1 MLAVRKTSP
10 AHGLDLVEVPRPE
23 PKAGEVLIEV
33 DACGI
38 CGSDVHVYEWT
49 SGYEWMEPHMPLTIG
64 HEFAGTVVAAAPDVA
79 EPKVGRRVTVW
90 PSISCGTCAACREG
104 QPENC
109 ERKVTLGLTSQG
121 AFATHV
127 TAPAAQC
134 FELPDTVDAELAALT
149 EPLCVSARAVETG
162 EVRLGH
168 TVVVL
173 GVGMIGLGIALMA
186 RRAGASQVIV
196 VGKDDPVRLG
206 CARRLGFEA
215 VVDIGTE
222 DLAPAIM
229 RLAGGKVDRVFEATG
244 VVASVR
250 DGLSVLRRGGVM
262 VVAGIHSKPVE
273 INLTDL
279 VRGKHQLRGTHGA
292 TRATWTTVLK
302 MLAFSGEEFRPLISH
317 RVGLSE
323 TIEGFRLS
331 LSNEASKVIVFPS
344 KAREDQP

>member
-1 MLAVRKTSP
+1 MLAVQKTSP
-10 AHGLDLVEVPRPE
+10 AHGLALAEVPRPE

-33 DACGI
+33 EACGI

-64 HEFAGTVVAAAPDVA
+64 HEFAGNVVAAAPDVA
-79 EPKVGRRVTVW
+79 EPKVGQRVTVW
-90 PSISCGTCAACREG
+90 PSISCGTCPACREG

-109 ERKVTLGLTSQG
+109 ERKITIGLTRHG

-127 TAPAAQC
+127 TAPAAHC
-134 FELPDTVDAELAALT
+134 FELPDTIDAELASLT

-162 EVRLGH
+162 DVRLGH

-196 VGKDDPVRLG
+196 VGKDDPVRLA
-206 CARRLGFEA
+206 CARQLGFDQL
-215 VVDIGTE
+215 VDIAAE
-222 DLAPAIM
+222 DLVAAVT

-244 VVASVR
+244 VVASVK
-250 DGLSVLRRGGVM
+250 DGLSILRRGGIM
-262 VVAGIHSKPVE
+262 VVAGIHSRPVE

-279 VRGKHQLRGTHGA
+279 VRGKHQLRGSHGA
-292 TRATWTTVLK
+292 TRATWATVLK
-302 MLAFSGEEFRPLISH
+302 LLASSGEEFRPLISH
-317 RVGLSE
+317 RVGLAE

-331 LSNEASKVIVFPS
+331 LSKEASKVIVFPN
-344 KAREDQP
+344 RP